1 MSRRRL
7 LSVIAIAL
15 PVLLVFGAGAI
26 VLTSWLD
33 HRRLVEE
40 ERAAYPAPGELVA
53 VGTGPSEAGGLLHVY
68 AEGQGA
74 PTLVFLAGLGTSS
87 PHFDFK
93 TLFERLAQDYRVAVV
108 ERAGYGWS
116 DVTDSPRDIATVLED
131 SRTALMKADESPPF
145 VLFPHSM
152 AGLEAAYWA
161 MEHPD
166 EVEAIIGLD
175 PLVQSCLE
183 PRQRDRAFRTLE
195 IGRHQRIEANDR
207 LHRVRMLHC
216 PVGGLK
222 TGHGMRKQHEWRA
235 LAGLHQ
241 RGAGVFQNRR
251 DVAGAVGDVAPAVAG
266 TFDDGDAVVLCEPF
280 EKGLEVEMGRTRP
293 ETREKDERRRPLPF
307 GVDMQKTAGLRRPGS
322 DRDELARGRVCRALF
337 FHEAPVVEPA
347 RQHDRAGA
355 EDQQNRQGDCDDG
368 EQSAAGHGR
377 F

>member
-53 VGTGPSEAGGLLHVY
+53 VGTGPSETGGLLHVY

-131 SRTALMKADESPPF
+131 SRTALMKAGESPPF

-175 PLVQSCLE
+175 PLVPSYLE
-183 PRQRDRAFRTLE
+183 RADDPVALSRLETIMARTGLMRSGPD
-195 IGRHQRIEANDR
+195 IFEANFPAMVHGR
-207 LHRVRMLHC
+207 LSVRDAAVAETIFHRRTHTPNMWDEV
-216 PVGGLK
+216 
-222 TGHGMRKQHEWRA
+222 RA
-235 LAGLHQ
+235 LPENAALLGDRPPPGVPFHAFVSNEATPTWAESVQDYAEATGGETFFVDAGHYVHLE
-241 RGAGVFQNRR
+241 R
-251 DVAGAVGDVAPAVAG
+251 PAEIAG
-266 TFDDGDAVVLCEPF
+266 TS
-280 EKGLEVEMGRTRP
+280 
-293 ETREKDERRRPLPF
+293 RELIGQAMR
-307 GVDMQKTAGLRRPGS
+307 
-322 DRDELARGRVCRALF
+322 
-337 FHEAPVVEPA
+337 
-347 RQHDRAGA
+347 
-355 EDQQNRQGDCDDG
+355 
-368 EQSAAGHGR
+368 
-377 F
+377 